1 MPKKSVFIL
10 LTFVFLFSFKTKA
23 YADFSCSAS
32 VSPSTTTI
40 DAYTEFNFQIN
51 NTGSTK
57 IDWVGI
63 RPENNFQLVGFSSD
77 WTGEVS
83 NGEVY
88 FRNGSISSS
97 ESKSFGVNA
106 SAGSEITTATWV
118 IEAAEDYGGEMIGC
132 GTVEVA
138 ISEYQE
144 SVPTPT
150 SAPGVTTASIPTQ
163 APGVS
168 VTSAP
173 SSRNSSSSDPV
184 PVPTPKPLDKTAPKL
199 SISFDSNKAYI
210 KPPLITGIASDTGI
224 VNAGISAIEYSVDDG
239 KNWIPVDSI
248 KSVGKNGALNKTFEF
263 TPYIIEDGNYLIKAR
278 AIDRSG
284 NIGLTQA
291 YKLVFD
297 KLPPR
302 IGNSMFSIGPQIV
315 IPDSEGVVLLLKD
328 MNHKITLSA
337 IGGPINIE
345 IETYNKSNNKQKNKT
360 IKYGL
365 HKNQDN
371 GLWSGN
377 LSFDEEG
384 NYDLT
389 AISIDGA
396 DNQVKKRL
404 SKAVVLSPG
413 KVISGGEAVKDAEI
427 SVFYFN
433 EQESGFVLWGA
444 EAFGQMNPQL
454 TNANG
459 EYKIF
464 LPPGKFYIQIKAKG
478 KKLFKSNIFTIEKS
492 APINENFE
500 LENQEDIR
508 IWKFIIPFPDFK
520 VTSGNVNPPKSD
532 NFSDTTS
539 DLDFVFPDV
548 AVKDGSR
555 DILTGSFIGRPHLV
569 TILNT
574 WLPTSSEQ
582 IKYLEKISKSEN
594 FKAVVIV
601 PQESPSKVETFK
613 KIGEYALP
621 IYSDYEGKLI
631 DELNLQNLPAHIF
644 LDRTGKIKV
653 IRTGTLTENEIMKE
667 FK

>member
-10 LTFVFLFSFKTKA
+10 LTFAFLFSFKTNA

-32 VSPSTTTI
+32 VTPSSTTI
-40 DAYTEFNFQIN
+40 DAYTEFNFQIS

-57 IDWVGI
+57 IDWVGV

-77 WTGEVS
+77 WTGEVN

-97 ESKSFGVNA
+97 ESKTFGVNA

-118 IEAAEDYGGEMIGC
+118 VEAAEDYGGEMISC
-132 GTVEVA
+132 GTAEVI

-144 SVPTPT
+144 SAPTPT

-199 SISFDSNKAYI
+199 SISFDSAKAYT
-210 KPPLITGIASDTGI
+210 KSPLITGKASDTGI
-224 VNAGISAIEYSVDDG
+224 INAGISAIEYSVDDG
-239 KNWIPVDSI
+239 KNWIPVDNI
-248 KSVGKNGALNKTFEF
+248 KSIGKNGALNKTFEF
-263 TPYIIEDGNYLIKAR
+263 TPYIVEDGNYLIKAR

-284 NIGLTQA
+284 NIGFTEA

-302 IGNSMFSIGPQIV
+302 IGGYIFSVGPQELM
-315 IPDSEGVVLLLKD
+315 PNSDEFYLLKD

-337 IGGPINIE
+337 IGGPISINLDA
-345 IETYNKSNNKQKNKT
+345 YNKSSNNPKNKT
-360 IKYGL
+360 SKFGL
-365 HKNQDN
+365 NKNQDN

-384 NYDLT
+384 RYDLT

-404 SKAVVLSPG
+404 SRAVVLSPG
-413 KVISGGEAVKDAEI
+413 KVISGEEAVKDAEI

-433 EQESGFVLWGA
+433 EHESGFVLWGA

-464 LPPGKFYIQIKAKG
+464 LPPGKFYLQIKAKG

-532 NFSDTTS
+532 NFNDTTS
-539 DLDFVFPDV
+539 DLDLVFPDV
-548 AVKDGSR
+548 TVKDGSR
-555 DILTGSFIGRPHLV
+555 DISTGSFIGRPYLV

-644 LDRTGKIKV
+644 LDRTGKIK
-653 IRTGTLTENEIMKE
+653 IIKTGVLTDNEIIKE